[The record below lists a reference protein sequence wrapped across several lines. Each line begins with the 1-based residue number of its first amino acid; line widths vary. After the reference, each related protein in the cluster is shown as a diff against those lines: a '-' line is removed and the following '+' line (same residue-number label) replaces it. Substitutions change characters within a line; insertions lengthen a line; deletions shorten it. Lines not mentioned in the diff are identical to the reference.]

1 MTTAGKTSKMREIR
15 DCKGRLTCLA
25 DENTGEIE
33 TRYKGAI
40 ARATL
45 SPGSVFTI
53 ERDNTVTNIFFSP
66 QKTFRIESQSAT

>member
-1 MTTAGKTSKMREIR
+1 MQEIR
-15 DCKGRLTCLA
+15 DCKGRLSCLA

-33 TRYKGAI
+33 ARYKGAI
-40 ARATL
+40 ARTTL

-53 ERDNTVTNIFFSP
+53 KRDNTVTNIFFSP

>member
-25 DENTGEIE
+25 DENTDEIE

-40 ARATL
+40 ARVAIDKETD
-45 SPGSVFTI
+45 
-53 ERDNTVTNIFFSP
+53 ERKIKMNDM
-66 QKTFRIESQSAT
+66 